1 MKNVRVNILNAVNA
15 DTIRIE
21 RKGDFAI
28 IRNYRWHIDDVVLNG
43 GLYPKEENEK
53 GYMSMNGRLAP
64 AGHPKDDSNYVAI
77 SNLSNESATKAL
89 ADHYIGARTVNVNKQ
104 GSFYFG
110 DIEVNTRIANASD
123 KGKEVVKWIDS
134 AEAYLAGNGEKP
146 SNLHTSTG
154 LNTIRVNA
162 EGESRGKQYTWIA
175 TNQQYDH
182 LALLPGE
189 VGAGG
194 DELSLSVN
202 EEGEEVMVINC
213 DITGELE
220 TNEIET
226 NEPLERGI
234 LNALKKLLKFN
245 TGESSDSD
253 NVNWEERVMNKFLEA
268 LNAAG
273 IKTEGMNEAQV
284 FDAYNEYMKEKA
296 KKESESDD
304 QDDEEENMKD
314 KKDKKD
320 KKGEMKGNA
329 EEVPAW
335 AQGLL
340 DKVNSLE
347 STLAANAD
355 KEKAPVI
362 AKVLAANKAFT
373 EEQLKGFT
381 IEQLNS
387 LLPQQPF
394 GAVVTGGEHLTGNA
408 KLLGDD
414 YSFGGKES

>member
-1 MKNVRVNILNAVNA
+1 MKNIRVNILNAVNA
-15 DTIRIE
+15 DSIRIE
-21 RKGDFAI
+21 RKGDLAI

-64 AGHPKDDSNYVAI
+64 AGHPKDGSNYVAI

-104 GSFYFG
+104 GSSYFG

-123 KGKEVVKWIDS
+123 KGQEVVNWIDS

-162 EGESRGKQYTWIA
+162 EGESRGKKYTWIA
-175 TNQQYDH
+175 TNQQFDH

-189 VGAGG
+189 IGAGG

-220 TNEIET
+220 TNEIEA
-226 NEPLERGI
+226 NEPLESRI

-253 NVNWEERVMNKFLEA
+253 ETTWDEKVMNKFIQV

-273 IKTEGMNEAQV
+273 IQTEGMDEQKV

-304 QDDEEENMKD
+304 QDDEESMKD
-314 KKDKKD
+314 KKDD
-320 KKGEMKGNA
+320 KAMNQLLETVNTLA
-329 EEVPAW
+329 EEV
-335 AQGLL
+335 
-340 DKVNSLE
+340 KSLK
-347 STLAANAD
+347 SGIAANAE
-355 KEKAPVI
+355 KEKAPIV

-373 EEQLKGFT
+373 EDQLKGFT

-394 GAVVTGGEHLTGNA
+394 GAVVTGGEHFTNS
-408 KLLGDD
+408 DNM
-414 YSFGGKES
+414 SCERPE

>member
-1 MKNVRVNILNAVNA
+1 MKTRVNILNTVNA
-15 DTIRIE
+15 DSIRIE
-21 RKGDFAI
+21 RKGDLAI

-64 AGHPKDDSNYVAI
+64 AGHPKDGSNYVAI

-89 ADHYIGARTVNVNKQ
+89 ADHYIGARTINVNKK

-110 DIEVNTRIANASD
+110 DIEINTRIANASD
-123 KGKEVVKWIDS
+123 KGQEVVNWIDS

-175 TNQQYDH
+175 TNQQFDH

-189 VGAGG
+189 IGAGG

-284 FDAYNEYMKEKA
+284 FDAYNQYMSKKA
-296 KKESESDD
+296 KESESDD
-304 QDDEEENMKD
+304 ETDDEEENMKD
-314 KKDKKD
+314 KK
-320 KKGEMKGNA
+320 GEKAMNQLLETVNTLA
-329 EEVPAW
+329 EEV
-335 AQGLL
+335 
-340 DKVNSLE
+340 KSLK
-347 STLAANAD
+347 SGIAANAD
-355 KEKAPVI
+355 KEKAPII
-362 AKVLAANKAFT
+362 AKVLAANSAFA

-394 GAVVTGGEHLTGNA
+394 GAVVTGGEHFTNS
-408 KLLGDD
+408 DNV
-414 YSFGGKES
+414 SCERPE